1 MRRKIIFK
9 SGVMALSALSFLLLS
24 ACNGKQETA
33 VTSAKYETMIISHT
47 SQRLNRRYSA
57 TLRGKQDVEIRPQI
71 SGTITQLCVEEGA
84 MVHQG
89 QAICIIDQVPY
100 EAALETAEA
109 NVKVAEANVATAHMN
124 SESKANLFH
133 KNIISYLEKQ
143 TAANT
148 LHSNEASLA
157 LAKAE
162 LKNAQ
167 NNLSY
172 TVVKSPVNGKIGMIP
187 YKVGALVGP
196 SITTPLTSVSDNSE
210 IYAYF
215 SMTEREILNLSRQS
229 GSLEKAITQM
239 PEVELILSDDSRYAY
254 KGKIDAV
261 SSMIDSSTGAVSL
274 RATFPNREHVIP
286 SGGSGT
292 LIFPYDMTQCI
303 VIPQAATYEV
313 QDKVYVY
320 KVVDGKTVET
330 LITIFP
336 IDDGQNYIVSSGLEE
351 GDLIVTEGVGT
362 LKEGME
368 IGTSEQL
375 SNH

>member
-1 MRRKIIFK
+1 MKRKLTFK
-9 SGVMALSALSFLLLS
+9 FGSMALAALSILLLS
-24 ACNGKQETA
+24 ACSEKKETA
-33 VTSAKYETMIISHT
+33 VTSAQYETMKISRT
-47 SQRLNRRYSA
+47 SQRLNSRYSA
-57 TLRGKQDVEIRPQI
+57 TLRGKQDVEIRPQV
-71 SGTITQLCVEEGA
+71 SGTITELCVEEGA
-84 MVHQG
+84 MVHRG

-100 EAALETAEA
+100 QAALETAEA
-109 NVKVAEANVATAHMN
+109 NVNVAEANVATALMT

-172 TVVKSPVNGKIGMIP
+172 TVVKSPVEGKIGMIP
-187 YKVGALVGP
+187 YKVGALVSP

-215 SMTEREILNLSRQS
+215 SMTERELLNLSRQS
-229 GSLEKAITQM
+229 GSLEKAIARM
-239 PEVELILSDDSRYAY
+239 PEVELILSDGSRYAY

-274 RATFPNREHVIP
+274 RATFPNKEHVIP

-292 LIFPYDMTQCI
+292 LIFPYNMTNCI

-320 KVVDGKTVET
+320 KVTDGKTVET

-336 IDDGQNYIVSSGLEE
+336 INDGQNYIVSGGLEE
-351 GDLIVTEGVGT
+351 GDIIVTEGVGT

-368 IGTSEQL
+368 IHPSEQI
-375 SNH
+375 SNN

>member
-33 VTSAKYETMIISHT
+33 VTSAKYETMIISRT

>member
-1 MRRKIIFK
+1 MKRKIIFK

-33 VTSAKYETMIISHT
+33 VTSAKYETMIISRT

>member
-1 MRRKIIFK
+1 MKRKIIFK

-33 VTSAKYETMIISHT
+33 VTSAKYETMIISRT

-286 SGGSGT
+286 SGGSGI